1 MSDIFNEE
9 VTFHQLG
16 LSETVCKGVE
26 DAGFKHPT
34 DIQARLIPQMLAG
47 KDVLG
52 QAKTGTGK
60 TAAFGLPLLQMIDPD
75 EGTCA
80 LVLAPTRELAIQ
92 IVHELMDL
100 AKHTP
105 HQAIAIVGGE
115 SYQKQIDALK
125 RGSSIVV
132 GTPGRVMDLHQK
144 RLFSYHNLKY
154 VVLDEV
160 DRMLDIGFREDI
172 RNILSRIK
180 GNHQTVFVS
189 ATISDPIEKLARQF
203 MGQDVEKIT
212 TVAKSLTV
220 SQVTQR
226 YLSVQPWD
234 KDRLTAHLLKHEEPA
249 LTVIFCRTK
258 RKVDKLCQFLQR
270 KKIDAV
276 AIHGNLAQTKR
287 NRIMTKLRSGER
299 HRGLRPPDR
308 PHRPRRPPGHRLFVR
323 HAEPGPA
330 SNRNRKTD
338 RRGDQK
344 PQVRRFR
351 AEAAA
356 RELGRRTARRPTWPR
371 PAGGPA
377 AQEPPRR
384 KVRRCGQAK
393 RSAVSRR
400 DRPEGPAEE
409 KPRLPFSKARPLGP
423 AVAGISTCSDGFD
436 FRQNGGAVFKQ
447 LHRGHG
453 HRKDVQRHACQG
465 HTPAESP
472 IALADPLTDPHDQH
486 HRGNR
491 PGR

>member
-16 LSETVCKGVE
+16 LNETVCRGVE

-125 RGSSIVV
+125 KGSSIVV
-132 GTPGRVMDLHQK
+132 GTPGRVMDLNQK

-160 DRMLDIGFREDI
+160 DRMLDIGFRDDI

-180 GNHQTVFVS
+180 GDHQTVFVS

-203 MGQDVEKIT
+203 MGREVEKIT

-226 YLSVQPWD
+226 YLSVPPWD

-258 RKVDKLCQFLQR
+258 RKVDKLCRYLQR
-270 KKIDAV
+270 KNIDAV

-287 NRIMTKLRSGER
+287 NRIMSKLRSGELEVLVASDLAS
-299 HRGLRPPDR
+299 RGLDVEGISHVINYDLPDDIEVYV
-308 PHRPRRPPGHRLFVR
+308 HRIG
-323 HAEPGPA
+323 
-330 SNRNRKTD
+330 
-338 RRGDQK
+338 
-344 PQVRRFR
+344 
-351 AEAAA
+351 
-356 RELGRRTARRPTWPR
+356 RTARAGRQGTAYSFVTPDQGQHLTEIEKLTGVEIKNLKYDDFEPKPR
-371 PAGGPA
+371 PDNWVDELPGGRRGPA
-377 AQEPPRR
+377 PPVAPPP
-384 KVRRCGQAK
+384 K
-393 RSAVSRR
+393 SRN
-400 DRPEGPAEE
+400 EE
-409 KPRLPFSKARPLGP
+409 KYDEEDKKNEALFPGGIAPKGP
-423 AVAGISTCSDGFD
+423 PKKNLASR
-436 FRQNGGAVFKQ
+436 FRR
-447 LHRGHG
+447 RG
-453 HRKDVQRHACQG
+453 R
-465 HTPAESP
+465 
-472 IALADPLTDPHDQH
+472 
-486 HRGNR
+486 
-491 PGR
+491 